1 MKTFSKILMVILILI
16 FLVVAVLGFLEMP
29 VAPEGEELTAAQRVL
44 VALKTHLS
52 TILTAI
58 GLPLDAVLLALFV
71 AINKQA
77 AATTSKAG
85 VTSGEVELIKN
96 NQQSQQC
103 ELKTVGNNVYTLS
116 NKLDVLTEMLSE
128 TLLMSDMPASLRERI
143 QDFKTHY
150 DKIKTADKNT
160 VTDEPSDAVKSA
172 TTEVKEDCAE
182 VIADIKTAVETAVT
196 AYNGIK
202 ETVSRF

>member
-16 FLVVAVLGFLEMP
+16 FLIVAVLGFLEMP

-44 VALKTHLS
+44 VSLKTHLS

-58 GLPLDAVLLALFV
+58 GLPLDAVLLALFS

-85 VTSGEVELIKN
+85 ITSEEVELIKN
-96 NQQSQQC
+96 NQQSQQR
-103 ELKTVGNNVYTLS
+103 ELKTVGSNVYSLS
-116 NKLDVLTEMLSE
+116 SKLDVLTEMFSE

-150 DKIKTADKNT
+150 DKIKTEDKNT
-160 VTDEPSDAVKSA
+160 VSEELSDVVKSA
-172 TTEVKEDCAE
+172 ATEVKEDCGE
-182 VIADIKTAVETAVT
+182 VIADIKNAVENAVI
-196 AYNGIK
+196 AHNGIK

>member
-1 MKTFSKILMVILILI
+1 M
-16 FLVVAVLGFLEMP
+16 
-29 VAPEGEELTAAQRVL
+29 
-44 VALKTHLS
+44 
-52 TILTAI
+52 
-58 GLPLDAVLLALFV
+58 
-71 AINKQA
+71 
-77 AATTSKAG
+77 
-85 VTSGEVELIKN
+85 
-96 NQQSQQC
+96 
-103 ELKTVGNNVYTLS
+103 GNNVYSLS